1 MPNFE
6 DYKLALT
13 EPGTL
18 VTSPVY
24 ELTIPLA
31 APASA
36 KDPWPRRGQIKT
48 APLKAPAL
56 TFGDMP
62 DGTLMVRLSRIEL
75 DLIADLIL
83 QERSKNQYG

>member
-1 MPNFE
+1 MLANFE

-13 EPGTL
+13 EPATL

-36 KDPWPRRGQIKT
+36 KEINPNRGRISLNNEAT
-48 APLKAPAL
+48 VML
-56 TFGDMP
+56 
-62 DGTLMVRLSRIEL
+62 RLSRLEL